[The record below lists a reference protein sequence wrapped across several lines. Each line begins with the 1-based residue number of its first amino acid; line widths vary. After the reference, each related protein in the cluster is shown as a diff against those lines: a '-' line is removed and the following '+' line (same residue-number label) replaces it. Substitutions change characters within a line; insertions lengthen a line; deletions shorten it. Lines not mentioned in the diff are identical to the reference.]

1 MSTRSRIGYVMKTG
15 AIASVYCYNDGY
27 IEGVGHTLLK
37 HYTDPKKIRALIKL
51 GDLSSLHEALAPPAG
66 VKHSFGYAKRAPGV
80 TVAYKRDRGDTDV
93 GLIQSATV
101 EEFLA
106 FDSGQEYSYL
116 WDGKWWVWGMDKPTE
131 KLELAVAA
139 VKERITA

>member
-15 AIASVYCYNDGY
+15 AIVSVYCHRQGY

-37 HYTDPKKIRALIKL
+37 HYTDPRKVRALIKL
-51 GDLSSLHEALAPPAG
+51 GDLSSLHEKVAPSTG
-66 VKHSFGYAKRAPGV
+66 VKHSFEYAKRAPGV
-80 TVAYKRDRGDTDV
+80 TVAYKRDRGEPDV
-93 GLIQSATV
+93 DPVQSATV

-106 FDSGQEYSYL
+106 IDSSQEFSYL
-116 WDGKWWVWGMDKPTE
+116 WDGRWWVWDMDKPTE
-131 KLELAVAA
+131 KLELTVAA